1 MSLNHAMLW
10 KRIPSK
16 LSVWF
21 FALVSC
27 VGVVS
32 SGYSQDL
39 VLTDTTITD
48 FAVFPPEQSVIA
60 GPDFTIA
67 NTGKVIFKYSDR
79 VLLRPPFIVVNGGEL
94 HMIHQ
99 QVPPSDVE
107 TPPREQTVPGSFAL
121 HQNYPNPFNPET
133 TIEYALPEAAK
144 VDIAIY
150 NILGQKIQS
159 MTFGNQTA
167 GRYRI
172 TWNGQN
178 ERGVLQSS
186 GVYIYRIVAGAYTDQ
201 RKMLLIR

>member
-1 MSLNHAMLW
+1 MRLNHIILW
-10 KRIPSK
+10 KRIPDK

-27 VGVVS
+27 AAVVS

-48 FAVFPPEQSVIA
+48 FAEFPPEQSVIA

-67 NTGKVIFKYSDR
+67 KTGIVIFQYGDR
-79 VLLRPPFIVVNGGEL
+79 VLLRPPFIIVKGGEL

-99 QVPPSDVE
+99 QVIPSVE
-107 TPPREQTVPGSFAL
+107 TPEREQTVPGSFAL

-159 MTFGNQTA
+159 LTFGNQTA

-172 TWNGQN
+172 TWNGEN
-178 ERGVLQSS
+178 ERGALQPS